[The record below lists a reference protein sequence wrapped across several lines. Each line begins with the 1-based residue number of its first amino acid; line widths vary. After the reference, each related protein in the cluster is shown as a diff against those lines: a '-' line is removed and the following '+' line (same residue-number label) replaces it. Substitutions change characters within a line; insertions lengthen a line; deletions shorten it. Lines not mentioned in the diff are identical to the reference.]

1 MTNTVKTA
9 TKVQQPAFNVTA
21 DAKQVIKATERFDR
35 ASVDFSAALRV
46 SFTHMIS
53 LAVTAG
59 VTKTE
64 DGCKHLARTIREAA
78 PFREAVAMGFIEGKT
93 VTEYAQSAAR
103 AFFHGVE
110 FAPGLKNQPEMAL
123 PWGKTAK
130 SEGGAGQSGG
140 VESTDRNALDATAS
154 KLIKQCRLLSLNDLA
169 ADLLDLLIERLDGFK
184 EAAE

>member
-9 TKVQQPAFNVTA
+9 AKVQQPAFNVTA

-35 ASVDFSAALRV
+35 ASVDFSAAIRAA
-46 SFTHMIS
+46 FGHMVD
-53 LAVTAG
+53 LAIVAG
-59 VTKTE
+59 VAKDE
-64 DGCKHLARTIREAA
+64 AGCKHLARTIREAA
-78 PFREAVAMGFIEGKT
+78 PFREAVAIGTMEGKT

-130 SEGGAGQSGG
+130 DSSGAGQSGG
-140 VESTDRNALDATAS
+140 VESTDRNALDATAC
-154 KLIKQCRLLSLNDLA
+154 KLIKQCRLLGLNDLA
-169 ADLLDLLIERLDGFK
+169 ADLLDLMIERLDGFK